1 SRFGPKPWQ
10 ATIRGR
16 HKVMTEKQWD
26 QQILDFLKKTG
37 DQIRGET
44 EKILNEIR
52 DPQNQQRMR
61 ESLNEF
67 GNWAKQ
73 TAEEATSLMESALQR
88 AEAALTQA
96 AEKVKASAAIGGARS
111 AGRRTR
117 SHKRTP
123 KRRNGASGRSKRSRR
138 T

>member
-1 SRFGPKPWQ
+1 
-10 ATIRGR
+10 
-16 HKVMTEKQWD
+16 MTEKQWD

-44 EKILNEIR
+44 EKILTEIR

-67 GNWAKQ
+67 GAWAKQ
-73 TAEEATSLMESALQR
+73 TAEEAALLMESALKK
-88 AEAALTQA
+88 AETALNQA
-96 AEKVKASAAIGGARS
+96 AEKVKQSSAAAMGAPRS
-111 AGRRTR
+111 AGRRTP
-117 SHKRTP
+117 SHKRAP
-123 KRRNGASGRSKRSRR
+123 KRRAGASGRSKRSRP

>member
-1 SRFGPKPWQ
+1 
-10 ATIRGR
+10 
-16 HKVMTEKQWD
+16 MTERQWD

-44 EKILNEIR
+44 EKILTEIR

-73 TAEEATSLMESALQR
+73 TAEEAASLMESALKK
-88 AEAALTQA
+88 AETALNQA
-96 AEKVKASAAIGGARS
+96 AEKVKQTSVAAMRAPRS

-117 SHKRTP
+117 SHKRAP
-123 KRRNGASGRSKRSRR
+123 QRRGGASGRSKPSRR